1 MTQMNDKRLTVMLAV
16 LLGLELLQLV
26 EKIIEIVKG

>member
-1 MTQMNDKRLTVMLAV
+1 MSRMNDKRLTVMLAV

>member
-1 MTQMNDKRLTVMLAV
+1 MNDKRLTVMLAV

>member
-1 MTQMNDKRLTVMLAV
+1 MNDKRLTVMLAV
-16 LLGLELLQLV
+16 LRGLELLQLV